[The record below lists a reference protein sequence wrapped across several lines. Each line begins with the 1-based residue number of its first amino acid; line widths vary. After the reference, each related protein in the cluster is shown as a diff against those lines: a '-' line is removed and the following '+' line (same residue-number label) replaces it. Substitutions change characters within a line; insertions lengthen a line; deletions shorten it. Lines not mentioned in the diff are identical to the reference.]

1 MLISFVIPGDEKI
14 KELKELISSVKVMRN
29 FTSLPGFPRPLRK
42 VVMALKDF
50 VGVPL
55 DEKTVAQIMTLPNI
69 TEIFKIL
76 ELPETEK
83 HFEGKFQ
90 WTSIYFS

>member
-1 MLISFVIPGDEKI
+1 
-14 KELKELISSVKVMRN
+14 MRN

-55 DEKTVAQIMTLPNI
+55 DERTVAQIMSLPNI
-69 TEIFKIL
+69 TETFSIF
-76 ELPETEK
+76 ERPETAQ
-83 HFEGKFQ
+83 HFEGKLIRIEIFVLYRIHKF
-90 WTSIYFS
+90 TGFSY